1 MIRRLKILWDFSRPH
16 TIIGSLVSICTLYLM
31 SMDKEEIS
39 RHLDWLVITLVAGIS
54 CNVFIVGLNQLID
67 KDLDKINKPY
77 LPLASG
83 ALTDS
88 RGIIIIITGLIISLV
103 TSWMLSPVLG
113 LLITVINLIGYLYSA
128 PPVQL
133 KRHHLPAALAIT
145 AVRGL
150 LVNIGMFL
158 HFKYM
163 QTGQFTEITT
173 PVWILTS
180 FVVAF
185 SVAIAWF
192 KDLPDT
198 TGDQQFKYKTLAVL
212 YNTTVV
218 FRTGS
223 TLIGVAY
230 IYVIIWAVIANE
242 WFLTWVHALA
252 FLLFT
257 GLILQTKTENHT
269 SIVRFYKLFWVF
281 FFAEYLFF
289 GLWTII

>member
-1 MIRRLKILWDFSRPH
+1 MIRGLKILWDFSRPH

-31 SMDKEEIS
+31 SMDKQDMGK
-39 RHLDWLVITLVAGIS
+39 HLDWLLITLVAGIS

-88 RGIIIIITGLIISLV
+88 RGKIIIITALIISLL

-145 AVRGL
+145 VVRGL
-150 LVNIGMFL
+150 LVNTGMFL
-158 HFKYM
+158 HFKYL
-163 QTGQFTEITT
+163 QTGQISEITT
-173 PVWILTS
+173 PVWILTG

-198 TGDQQFKYKTLAVL
+198 AGDQQFKFRTLAVL

-223 TLIGVAY
+223 ALLGAAY
-230 IYVIIWAVIANE
+230 IAVIAWAVMANE
-242 WFLTWVHALA
+242 WFLTFTHAIA
-252 FLLFT
+252 SLLFT
-257 GLILQTKTENHT
+257 GLILQTNSENHT

>member
-16 TIIGSLVSICTLYLM
+16 TIIGSLVSIGTLYLM
-31 SMDKEEIS
+31 SMDKEDTS

-77 LPLASG
+77 LPIASG
-83 ALTDS
+83 ALTDPQ
-88 RGIIIIITGLIISLV
+88 GKIIIITALIISLL

-145 AVRGL
+145 TVRGL
-150 LVNIGMFL
+150 LVNTGMFL

-173 PVWILTS
+173 PVWILTG

-198 TGDQQFKYKTLAVL
+198 TGDQQFKFRTLAVL

-223 TLIGVAY
+223 ALLGMAY
-230 IYVIIWAVIANE
+230 IAVIIWAVIANE

-257 GLILQTKTENHT
+257 GLILQTNTEKHA
-269 SIVRFYKLFWVF
+269 SIVSFYKLFWVF

>member
-1 MIRRLKILWDFSRPH
+1 MIGRLKTLWDFSRPH

-31 SMDKEEIS
+31 SMEKQDMGK
-39 RHLDWLVITLVAGIS
+39 HLDWLLITLLAGIS
-54 CNVFIVGLNQLID
+54 CNVFIVGLNQLFD

-83 ALTDS
+83 TLSDS
-88 RGIIIIITGLIISLV
+88 GGKIIINTALFISLL
-103 TSWMLSPVLG
+103 TSWMLSPILG
-113 LLITVINLIGYLYSA
+113 LLITVIKLIGYLYST

-145 AVRGL
+145 IVRGL
-150 LVNIGMFL
+150 LVNTGMFL
-158 HFKYM
+158 HFNYL

-173 PVWILTS
+173 PVWILTG

-198 TGDQQFKYKTLAVL
+198 EGDQQFKFRTLAVL
-212 YNTTVV
+212 YNTKVV

-223 TLIGVAY
+223 ALLGVAY
-230 IYVIIWAVIANE
+230 IAVIIWSIIANV
-242 WFLTWVHALA
+242 WFLTWAHALA
-252 FLLFT
+252 FLQFT
-257 GLILQTKTENHT
+257 GLFLQTNSESHT